1 MIIGITGG
9 TGCGKTTLLEHIR
22 NAGGMIIDCDRVYH
36 DLLAHDADLAGAI
49 AARFPDAVQNGIVER
64 KILGQ
69 IVFNDDAALLELNT
83 ITHSAVK
90 KQVLKLLSEK
100 PALAAIDAIGLLESG
115 LAALCDVTV
124 AVTAPDEMR
133 AARIVARDGVS
144 SQYALARIRAQKDQQ
159 YYVAHCTYHLEN
171 NATIEEFSKKCIA
184 FLHQLGIITAK

>member
-22 NAGGMIIDCDRVYH
+22 KAGGTIIDCDRVYH
-36 DLLAHDADLAGAI
+36 DLLACDADLAGAI
-49 AARFPDAVQNGIVER
+49 AARFPDAVQNGVVER
-64 KILGQ
+64 KILGK
-69 IVFNDDAALLELNT
+69 IVFNDAAALQELNT

-115 LAALCDVTV
+115 LAELCDVTV

-133 AARIVARDGVS
+133 AARIVQRDGVS
-144 SQYALARIRAQKDQQ
+144 AQYALARIGAQKDQQ
-159 YYVAHCTYHLEN
+159 YYIANCAYHLEN
-171 NATIEEFSKKCIA
+171 NTTIEEFSGKCIA